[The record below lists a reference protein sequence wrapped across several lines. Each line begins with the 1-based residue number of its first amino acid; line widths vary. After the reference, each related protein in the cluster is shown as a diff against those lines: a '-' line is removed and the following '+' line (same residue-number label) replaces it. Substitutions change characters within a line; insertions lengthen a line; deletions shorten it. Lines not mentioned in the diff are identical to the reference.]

1 MASEPQRSFCLSFPK
16 DGIIGAS
23 LYVCAKT
30 PNSAPV
36 LAQQVIYL
44 STVFQI
50 LAHVHFIDSPH
61 LPYCQMK
68 TKHIHAPMPW
78 GCCPWLSQADDAPPP
93 TV

>member
-50 LAHVHFIDSPH
+50 LAHVHFIDSPP
-61 LPYCQMK
+61 L
-68 TKHIHAPMPW
+68 TL
-78 GCCPWLSQADDAPPP
+78 LSDENQAHTCTDALGMLSLALLS
-93 TV
+93 